1 MSFPPHSG
9 ASRTAGARICLSPA
23 EAWGENTSERAIG
36 PDDDFGDPSC
46 SASDRGKVA
55 YRRRDLGPLGP
66 LLGPSLTPLIHRQ
79 LAKAARLEA
88 LRCDLARLEGAH
100 KGSAAYLPLG
110 SDEVHA
116 HLPGPGLPCGTL
128 NEIAAEAYGH
138 TPAALGFALAL
149 LALALHWRPGPA
161 VLVLQTRCRMDFGA
175 PYGHG
180 LVQWGLDPGRLVI
193 VETRSH
199 KDALWALEEAL
210 RSPVRLAM
218 VAGAVAGGLDL
229 TMSRRLNL
237 AATPRAT
244 PLVLLR
250 GSVPVGT
257 SAAATRWR
265 IASAPAAR
273 DPFGTF
279 ARPRW
284 TATLERCRN
293 GRTGKWLIEWDHV
306 AHRLCVVEGVA
317 DRAPVERAGIRR
329 IS

>member
-1 MSFPPHSG
+1 
-9 ASRTAGARICLSPA
+9 L
-23 EAWGENTSERAIG
+23 
-36 PDDDFGDPSC
+36 
-46 SASDRGKVA
+46 
-55 YRRRDLGPLGP
+55 PLGP
-66 LLGPSLTPLIHRQ
+66 
-79 LAKAARLEA
+79 
-88 LRCDLARLEGAH
+88 
-100 KGSAAYLPLG
+100 
-110 SDEVHA
+110 DEVHA

-128 NEIAAEAYGH
+128 NEIAAQAYAH
-138 TPAALGFALAL
+138 TPAAFGFALAL

-161 VLVLQTRCRMDFGA
+161 VLVLQTRCRMDFGT

-180 LVQWGLDPGRLVI
+180 LVQWGLDPGRLII
-193 VETRSH
+193 VETRSN

-210 RSPVRLAM
+210 RSPVHLAM

-250 GSVPVGT
+250 GSVPGT
-257 SAAATRWR
+257 SAAATRWC

-273 DPFGTF
+273 DSFGTF
-279 ARPRW
+279 ACPRW

-306 AHRLCVVEGVA
+306 AHRLCVVEGMA
-317 DRAPVERAGIRR
+317 NRAPIERAGIRR